1 MPTPSLHFEIHQG
14 LTFAG
19 FQLLA
24 LDSAGAA
31 VVQTEGTTYLCQV
44 RTAAGADVLS
54 FELSVIRG
62 TEADG
67 QILIEEATAEETAA
81 FPVGSFV
88 YDIVPIDTDSK
99 PWPPILKGTIKV
111 IEPISLP
118 A

>member
-31 VVQTEGTTYLCQV
+31 VVQSEGTTYLCQV
-44 RTAAGADVLS
+44 RSAAGNALS
-54 FELSVIRG
+54 FDLSVVRG
-62 TEADG
+62 TEAAG
-67 QILIEEATAEETAA
+67 QILIEEASAAETAA
-81 FPVGSFV
+81 FPVGSYV
-88 YDIVPIDTDSK
+88 YDIVPIDTDDK

-111 IEPISLP
+111 IKPVSLP